1 MVAHPQDDRH
11 VEAFLAEC
19 VHESLN
25 NYMISN
31 AVFLGERL
39 YAACPNEVRP
49 RPDPPLTGPLGTPP
63 SAPARAPLTPHPP
76 LTGTR
81 RPTRTSSRRVTIAMI
96 RRTAPTTS
104 SAAPRPPVVATSSR
118 VVATI

>member
-1 MVAHPQDDRH
+1 MVAHPHDDRH

-49 RPDPPLTGPLGTPP
+49 PPPP
-63 SAPARAPLTPHPP
+63 RSPVLSAPL
-76 LTGTR
+76 L
-81 RPTRTSSRRVTIAMI
+81 
-96 RRTAPTTS
+96 
-104 SAAPRPPVVATSSR
+104 PRPRASHSPPTPL
-118 VVATI
+118 

>member
-1 MVAHPQDDRH
+1 MVAHPHDDRH

-49 RPDPPLTGPLGTPP
+49 APTRRSPVLSAPSFRARARPTHPPPPLTV
-63 SAPARAPLTPHPP
+63 
-76 LTGTR
+76 TR
-81 RPTRTSSRRVTIAMI
+81 RPTRTSSRRVTIATI

>member
-1 MVAHPQDDRH
+1 MVAHPHDDRH

-49 RPDPPLTGPLGTPP
+49 RPDPPLTGPLGTLLPRP
-63 SAPARAPLTPHPP
+63 RAPPTHPP
-76 LTGTR
+76 PL
-81 RPTRTSSRRVTIAMI
+81 
-96 RRTAPTTS
+96 
-104 SAAPRPPVVATSSR
+104 
-118 VVATI
+118 